1 MPRIFVATAARASS
15 RATRPCAGAV
25 KAKKPLLV

>member
-1 MPRIFVATAARASS
+1 MSRALVATPPFALVRVACVA
-15 RATRPCAGAV
+15 AGAV

>member
-1 MPRIFVATAARASS
+1 MTRLFAAAPSFAPS
-15 RATRPCAGAV
+15 RVTPACAGAV

>member
-1 MPRIFVATAARASS
+1 MPRTFAAIASHAPS
-15 RATRPCAGAV
+15 RATRARAGAV

>member
-1 MPRIFVATAARASS
+1 MTCPFAAASPLAPS
-15 RATRPCAGAV
+15 RVTPACAGAV

>member
-1 MPRIFVATAARASS
+1 MTRIFATASFAPT
-15 RATRPCAGAV
+15 RATRACAGAV